1 MATPLRVLILEDQP
15 ADAELMLHELRRA
28 GFAPVWERVETEAA
42 YLAHLDQSLDIILA
56 DYHLPQFDA
65 LRALRHVQECGLD
78 VPFIIVSGQLGEEMA
93 VQCVKQGATD
103 YLLKDRLTRLGQAVE
118 QALEQQHLRNA
129 RRQAE
134 QSLRQAEEK
143 YRSIFENAVEGIF
156 QSTPAGRFIT
166 VNPAL
171 VRMLGYTSAQA
182 LLERIS
188 DRGQHLYVETFCR
201 AEFIRHMAEHGAV
214 SGFEAQLYRQDGSA
228 LWTSINARAVY
239 DARRVLLYYEGTIED
254 ITERKRTEEAL
265 RESEER
271 YRDLFEHAN
280 DLIYTHD
287 LTGHFT
293 SINRMGEQTTGY
305 SRDEILQMNLHHLVA
320 PTHLALARQMLANN
334 CAGAASTTYELD
346 IVTKGGQRVTL
357 EVSTR
362 LISQAGQPL
371 EVQGIARNITERQL
385 LEAQLRQ
392 AQKMEA
398 IGTLASGIAHDF
410 NNILAAIL
418 GYSELTLDEVPP
430 ASRARQHLQQVLAA
444 GVRAKELV
452 QQILLFSRQT
462 EQARQPVHL
471 APLVTEALA
480 LLRAALPAT
489 IELRQVLADDIGVIV
504 ADPTQIHQVLLNL
517 CTNAAQAMRDTGG
530 MLTVGLDT
538 CERVADLPAGAPRLT
553 PGPYVRL
560 TVRDTGHGMTPAIL
574 ERIFEPFF
582 TTKDVGEGT
591 GLGLAVVHGIIANHG
606 GAIWVD
612 SAPGHGT
619 TFAVYL
625 PRSDRATAPVISPE
639 EAVPTG
645 HECLLFVDDEDMLAR
660 LGQVAL
666 ERLGYEVVVCTSG
679 LEALDTFRVAPER
692 FALVIT
698 DHTMPHMT
706 GIDLTHALRRIR
718 PALPIILCTG
728 SNDLIMAEKARALG
742 IEAFC
747 MKPLLIRDLSRLIRQ
762 VLEQRPA
769 QEA

>member
-1 MATPLRVLILEDQP
+1 MVTPLRVLILEDQP
-15 ADAELMLHELRRA
+15 ADAELMLYELRRA
-28 GFAPVWERVETEAA
+28 GFAPVWERVETEAE
-42 YLAHLDQSLDIILA
+42 YLAHLDQSLDVILA

-65 LRALRHVQECGLD
+65 LRALRHVQECELD
-78 VPFIIVSGQLGEEMA
+78 VPFIIVSGNLGEEMA

-103 YLLKDRLTRLGQAVE
+103 YLLKDRLTRLGQAVG

-156 QSTPAGRFIT
+156 QITPAGRLIT

-171 VRMLGYTSAQA
+171 VRMLGYPSAQA
-182 LLERIS
+182 LLEHLS
-188 DRGQHLYVETFCR
+188 DRGQPLDGDVFWR
-201 AEFIRHMAEHGAV
+201 AEFIRHMVQHGAV
-214 SGFEAQLYRQDGSA
+214 SGFEVQLYRHDGSA

-239 DARRVLLYYEGTIED
+239 DAGGGLRYYEGSIED
-254 ITERKRTEEAL
+254 ITERRRAEEAL

-287 LTGHFT
+287 LAGNFT

-305 SRDEILQMNLHHLVA
+305 TRDEVLRMDFHHLVA
-320 PTHLALARQMLANN
+320 PEHRALARQMLASHR
-334 CAGAASTTYELD
+334 AGTPSTTYELD
-346 IVTKGGQRVTL
+346 IVAKSGQRVTL
-357 EVSTR
+357 DVSTR
-362 LISQAGQPL
+362 LTSQAGHPF
-371 EVQGIARNITERQL
+371 EVQGIARNVTERRL

-418 GYSELTLDEVPP
+418 GYSELALAQVPP
-430 ASRARQHLQQVLAA
+430 ANQVRQHLQQILAA

-452 QQILLFSRQT
+452 QQILIFSRQS
-462 EQARQPVHL
+462 EQARRPLQL

-489 IELRQVLADDIGVIV
+489 IELRQELTDTISTVV
-504 ADPTQIHQVLLNL
+504 ADPTQLHQVLLNL
-517 CTNAAQAMRDTGG
+517 CTNAAHAMRDTGG
-530 MLTVGLDT
+530 VLTVGLDT
-538 CERVADLPAGAPRLT
+538 CESVADLPSGTPRLP
-553 PGPYVRL
+553 PGAYVRL
-560 TVRDTGHGMTPAIL
+560 TVQDTGHGMTRATV

-582 TTKDVGEGT
+582 TTKNVGEGT
-591 GLGLAVVHGIIANHG
+591 GLGLAVVHGIIGNHG
-606 GAIWVD
+606 GAIRVD

-619 TFAVYL
+619 TFRVYL
-625 PRSDRATAPVISPE
+625 PRSDRTTAPAGPPL

-660 LGQVAL
+660 LGQAAL
-666 ERLGYEVVVCTSG
+666 ERLGYEVVACTSG
-679 LEALDTFRVAPER
+679 QEALETFRVAPER

-698 DHTMPHMT
+698 DHMMPHMT

-718 PALPIILCTG
+718 PALPIILYTG
-728 SNDLIMAEKARALG
+728 SSDFSTAEKAQALG
-742 IEAFC
+742 IEALC
-747 MKPLLIRDLSRLIRQ
+747 MKPLLIHDLGRLVRQ